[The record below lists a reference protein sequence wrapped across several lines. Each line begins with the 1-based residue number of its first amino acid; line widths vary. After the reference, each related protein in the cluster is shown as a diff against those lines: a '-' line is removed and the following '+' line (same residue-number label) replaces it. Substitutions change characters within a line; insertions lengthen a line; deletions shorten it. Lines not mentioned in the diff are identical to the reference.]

1 MWEKKDSNRS
11 PLNDDYAAPPATPQA
26 PTSTGSGKI
35 VNIGQSILVKGE
47 LSGSEDLTIDGQ
59 VEGKISLKD
68 HNLIIGQ
75 HGKIR
80 AELVART
87 VTIRGKVEGN
97 IHASEKVEI
106 QQGGRLEGDIVSP
119 RIAIADGAHF
129 RGKVDMETKAAG
141 AKTAQ
146 TSGRT
151 AQASGGTAQASGGT
165 AQASGGTSR

>member
-1 MWEKKDSNRS
+1 MWDKKDSNRT
-11 PLNDDYAAPPATPQA
+11 PLQDDYAAPAATTTPQA
-26 PTSTGSGKI
+26 PAPTGSGKI

-59 VEGKISLKD
+59 VEGKISLRD
-68 HNLIIGQ
+68 HNLTIGQ

-97 IHASEKVEI
+97 IQASEKVEI
-106 QQGGRLEGDIVSP
+106 QQGGRLDGDIVAP

-129 RGKVDMETKAAG
+129 RGKVDMETKGA

-146 TSGRT
+146 ASSGT
-151 AQASGGTAQASGGT
+151 VQASSGTN
-165 AQASGGTSR
+165 R